1 MTEEPVTVTV
11 KLLDREFLV
20 GQHRDAVVAGAARGV
35 PDLAHLAVEIGHR
48 RERAFALVG
57 LAADQELAV
66 EQLDGD
72 GDGFFGHGAAL
83 NWRSRAPSDARSWPR
98 PAHAP
103 ARCASAAR
111 RVRRPADRGRGAGW
125 RFPRPAAAFFRWPHP
140 ARATARRAR
149 P

>member
-20 GQHRDAVVAGAARGV
+20 GCQPDEREGLLAAMTYLDRKMREIRHASRSPGYDRVAV
-35 PDLAHLAVEIGHR
+35 L
-48 RERAFALVG
+48 
-57 LAADQELAV
+57 ADQELAV

-103 ARCASAAR
+103 ARCAS
-111 RVRRPADRGRGAGW
+111 
-125 RFPRPAAAFFRWPHP
+125 
-140 ARATARRAR
+140 
-149 P
+149 